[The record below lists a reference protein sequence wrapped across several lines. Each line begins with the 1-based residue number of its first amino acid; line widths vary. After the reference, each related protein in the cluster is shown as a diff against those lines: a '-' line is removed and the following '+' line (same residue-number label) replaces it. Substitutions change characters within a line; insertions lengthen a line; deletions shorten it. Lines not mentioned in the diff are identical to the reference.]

1 MSTLVAVVAAGPWPV
16 RAGAQSKRVPRR
28 APACTAPQW
37 GTVVGHLLWLLASRF
52 EIFVLSRAGG
62 GATRALVQLSTA
74 IVADVTAPNQR
85 TRGMVS

>member
-1 MSTLVAVVAAGPWPV
+1 M
-16 RAGAQSKRVPRR
+16 
-28 APACTAPQW
+28 
-37 GTVVGHLLWLLASRF
+37 GHLLWLLASRF
-52 EIFVLSRAGG
+52 EIFVLSRAVG